1 MTDRPQLSVVD
12 GGKGERE
19 PEPAQ
24 PKAATHLEARLAA
37 ELRTQRELNADLTLD
52 LGAARAAVSLAARR
66 QEDLL
71 TQLQLEREARRQMK
85 LQVRER
91 EAEVRVLVDRLSIS
105 EEAAQAAQQDN
116 VQLAA
121 RAVTAEATSETLA
134 QQLRMASEAIVHFK
148 AQLGKRNEQVDAL
161 RAGLSEQTA
170 KQNELGE
177 RIALVLAESEKAA
190 TKARA
195 AVAANAELT
204 VQVRAFVAELAATL
218 NVKDAQALDPAQ
230 ASFDAAFAAITT
242 QAAQVYDACA
252 VAQAD
257 VAALRAEKGAIS
269 AQLADMSA
277 RHAEMT
283 TKADNRFIR
292 LTQDA
297 KEIAELREALSAR
310 YALVGKLEAT
320 LKERDGAIQTMVQDG
335 KRLRD
340 ELEAEKTRA
349 SHLDRKMAKKD
360 ELLLAAATEARQR
373 EAELRAELARAKAAA
388 GELAGKMEAAGI
400 ENARLA
406 QAEQALGVEL
416 AELNR
421 LLDERRTTIRQLQ
434 QELALI
440 KLGRKKAVPGS

>member
-1 MTDRPQLSVVD
+1 MTDRPQLNVVD

-19 PEPAQ
+19 QESAQ

-37 ELRTQRELNADLTLD
+37 ELRAQRELNADLTLD

-85 LQVRER
+85 LQVCEC
-91 EAEVRVLVDRLSIS
+91 EAEVRVLADRLRIS
-105 EEAAQAAQQDN
+105 EEAVQATQQDN

-134 QQLRMASEAIVHFK
+134 QQLRMAGEAIVQFK

-161 RAGLSEQTA
+161 HAGLSEQTA
-170 KQNELGE
+170 KQTELGE

-190 TKARA
+190 AKARA

-204 VQVRAFVAELAATL
+204 AQVRAFVSELATTL
-218 NVKDAQALDPAQ
+218 NVKDAQALDQAP
-230 ASFDAAFAAITT
+230 ASFGPAFAAINA
-242 QAAQVYDACA
+242 QAAALYDACV

-257 VAALRAEKGAIS
+257 IAALRAEKGAIS
-269 AQLADMSA
+269 AQLVDLSA
-277 RHAEMT
+277 RHAEMA
-283 TKADNRFIR
+283 TKADNRFVR
-292 LTQDA
+292 LTQAA
-297 KEIAELREALSAR
+297 KEIAELREELSAR

-320 LKERDGAIQTMVQDG
+320 LKERDDAIQTMVQDG

-340 ELEAEKTRA
+340 ELEAERNTA
-349 SHLDRKMAKKD
+349 SHLDRKVAKQD
-360 ELLLAAATEARQR
+360 ELLLVAAAEARQR
-373 EAELRAELARAKAAA
+373 EAELRAELARAKASADEMA
-388 GELAGKMEAAGI
+388 SKIEAAGI

-406 QAEQALGVEL
+406 QAEQVLGAEL

-440 KLGRKKAVPGS
+440 KLGRKKALPGS